1 MIDRNGIYL
10 SRDVWEDA
18 LYSRPMLPGRRR
30 NERGSWLYF
39 TPAEASGRAVRL
51 TVPHASPGIW
61 HASTPPTR
69 PPEARR
75 VSSRLAAVT
84 LGCGRRGTRARRCSA
99 GAASRGARPRGST
112 TQLPRREREVS
123 WRSYRPPLPS
133 QWRRAWRQKACPQ
146 TAADSTSPATR
157 GRGRHAARTRRGT
170 CGAPRCP
177 PRGEARSARPLQS
190 RAARTGRGST

>member
-112 TQLPRREREVS
+112 TRLPRREREVS
-123 WRSYRPPLPS
+123 QPSGPTERSP
-133 QWRRAWRQKACPQ
+133 
-146 TAADSTSPATR
+146 
-157 GRGRHAARTRRGT
+157 
-170 CGAPRCP
+170 
-177 PRGEARSARPLQS
+177 GESKARSARRQRACPSARSTTVLRRVAAAATRRGRGAA
-190 RAARTGRGST
+190 RAAHHSVHGDIYALC